1 MCLAWRMTAADSLYW
16 SIGLLELLEVDV
28 AFVLGVLHRAV
39 LPDDTATAH
48 ATPVWLFCKVW
59 IA

>member
-1 MCLAWRMTAADSLYW
+1 MTAADSLYW

-48 ATPVWLFCKVW
+48 AKPARLFCKV
-59 IA
+59 A